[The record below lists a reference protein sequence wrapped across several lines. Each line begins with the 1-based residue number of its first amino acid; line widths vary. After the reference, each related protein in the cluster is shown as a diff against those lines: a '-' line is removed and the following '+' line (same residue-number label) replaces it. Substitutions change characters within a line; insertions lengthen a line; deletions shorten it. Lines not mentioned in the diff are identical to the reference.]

1 MTFPVVVLY
10 HSFQYNII
18 TSHIRSSARMTWT
31 KQGEL
36 LEGEE
41 NAEQETLP
49 EDEPA
54 VELRCGRVI
63 SAHKL
68 PLSSHRE
75 KLQEAIRAINH
86 GKNPNSK

>member
-1 MTFPVVVLY
+1 
-10 HSFQYNII
+10 
-18 TSHIRSSARMTWT
+18 MTWT

-41 NAEQETLP
+41 NAEQQEALP
-49 EDEPA
+49 EDEPTL
-54 VELRCGRVI
+54 ELKCGRVI

-68 PLSSHRE
+68 PLTSHRE